1 MNLRTRSRGVRGSSR
16 ARSGISLIEVVVAC
30 TLLAVTLTTL
40 TGLAA
45 RMAARTRNIGP
56 IEQRTATYFQEVNRV
71 ESMPYDSIATPAF
84 SPTSTSSL
92 YLVTDSVKSGNSYY
106 VWTYTIGQQTTNTNP
121 AGTSAYRDI
130 TLTVTPRVIGVGPVT
145 GVIRRAKSPSMNS
158 FNTGP

>member
-1 MNLRTRSRGVRGSSR
+1 MNLRIRHRGARRLSRV
-16 ARSGISLIEVVVAC
+16 RSGISLIEVVVAC

-71 ESMPYDSIATPAF
+71 ESMPYDSL
-84 SPTSTSSL
+84 SVGR

-106 VWTYTIGQQTTNTNP
+106 VWDYTVGAQTTNTNP
-121 AGTSAYRDI
+121 AGSSVYRDI
-130 TLTVTPRVIGVGPVT
+130 TLTVTPRVIGVTPVT
-145 GVIRRAKSPSMNS
+145 GVIRRSRAPSTNS